1 VSQRRPRFKRAK
13 TRHFELTERDRS
25 ILADVERFG
34 LLTSADIEALYPEGS
49 PQNLRRR
56 LQLLFH
62 AKYLDRPRSPLTEG
76 NQPFVYSIGSAG
88 ASLLAAK
95 PFRPPRVHFAH
106 RLALARVLASFEAS
120 CRKHGSVRMIGWEE
134 ILAERVPEERRR
146 VRDPSRWRV
155 GVPGEGAVGI
165 APDAIFGLHY
175 TELPAGRNR
184 SFFFL
189 EVDLA
194 SMPVRR
200 KTKGTSIE
208 RKLLGYRETLRK
220 ELHTRFFGFRTFR
233 VLIVSESPAGKRL
246 TTIRRAA
253 ERLYGLEG
261 RVLFANFASVVG
273 GDALSLEWEQA
284 AHENSRLGTRQ
295 G

>member
-1 VSQRRPRFKRAK
+1 VSERRPRFKRVK
-13 TRHFELTERDRS
+13 TRHFELTDRDRS

-34 LLTSADIEALYPEGS
+34 LLTSADIEALYPDGS

-76 NQPFVYSIGSAG
+76 NQPFIYSIGRAG
-88 ASLLAAK
+88 ASLLGTK

-106 RLALARVLASFEAS
+106 RLALSRVLAAFEAS
-120 CRKHGSVRMIGWEE
+120 CRRHGSVRMITWEE
-134 ILAERVPEERRR
+134 ILAEKVPKERRR
-146 VRDPSRWRV
+146 ARDPARWRV

-175 TELPAGRNR
+175 TDLPEGKSR

-200 KTKGTSIE
+200 RSKGTSIE

-233 VLIVSESPAGKRL
+233 VLIVSESPAQKRL

-253 ERLYGLEG
+253 ERMYGLEG
-261 RVLFANFASVVG
+261 GVLLADFRSVVEE
-273 GDALSLEWEQA
+273 DTLSVNWLTGRGVE
-284 AHENSRLGTRQ
+284 SCLLSS
-295 G
+295 